1 LKLNWKGFLNS
12 QNYSIE
18 KGVFDILTNTEDL
31 AKVRYQFN
39 TKSLSYERVKLTI
52 KEKTVRFLSF
62 AGTGIVFAALGVLFA
77 YNTFDSPR
85 EKALEREVD
94 QIRLEYDLLNQRL
107 SDMYLVLGDLQDRD
121 DNIYRV
127 VFEAE
132 PIPNE
137 VRKAGFGGVNRYEK
151 YKSLENSD
159 LVVETM
165 QKVDILSKQLVVQSK
180 SYDEI
185 FTMIKSK
192 TAMLSAIPA
201 IQPVNNKDLKRM
213 ASGFGYR
220 TDPIYKTTKF
230 HAGMDF
236 ASPIGTE
243 IYSTGDGIVIRADAD
258 ASGYGNH
265 VRINHGFG
273 YMTLYGH
280 MSRINVRPGQRVK
293 RGDIIGFVGNTG
305 KSVGPHLH
313 YEVHK
318 DGQAVNPV
326 NFYYNDLSAEDYA
339 RMIELSGTENQAFD

>member
-1 LKLNWKGFLNS
+1 M
-12 QNYSIE
+12 
-18 KGVFDILTNTEDL
+18 
-31 AKVRYQFN
+31 AKVRYHFN
-39 TKSLSYERVKLTI
+39 TKSLSYERVKLGV
-52 KEKTVRFLSF
+52 KDRLLRFLSF
-62 AGTGIVFAALGVLFA
+62 AGTGIVFAALGVVIA
-77 YNTFDSPR
+77 YNTIDSPR
-85 EKALEREVD
+85 EKALEREID
-94 QIRLEYDLLNQRL
+94 QLKLEYDLLNQRL
-107 SDMYLVLGDLQDRD
+107 FQMNLVLGELQDRD

-151 YKSLENSD
+151 YKGLENND

-165 QKVDILSKQLVVQSK
+165 RKVDILSKQLVVQSK
-180 SYDEI
+180 SYDEL
-185 FTMIKSK
+185 FEMIKSK
-192 TAMLSAIPA
+192 SAMLSAIPA

-243 IYSTGDGIVIRADAD
+243 IYATGDGTVVRADAD

-265 VRINHGFG
+265 VRINHGYG
-273 YMTLYGH
+273 YLTLYGH
-280 MSRINVRPGQRVK
+280 MSKINVRPGQRVH
-293 RGDIIGFVGNTG
+293 RGDVIGFVGNTG

-318 DGQAVNPV
+318 NGQPINPV
-326 NFYYNDLSAEDYA
+326 NFYYSDLTAEDYS

>member
-1 LKLNWKGFLNS
+1 M
-12 QNYSIE
+12 
-18 KGVFDILTNTEDL
+18 

-39 TKSLSYERVKLTI
+39 TKSLSYERVKLGV
-52 KEKTVRFLSF
+52 KDRLLRFLSF
-62 AGTGIVFAALGVLFA
+62 AGTGIVFAALGVVIA
-77 YNTFDSPR
+77 YNTIDSPR

-94 QIRLEYDLLNQRL
+94 QLRLEYDLLNQRL
-107 SDMYLVLGDLQDRD
+107 RQINIVLGDLQDRD

-132 PIPNE
+132 PIPDE
-137 VRKAGFGGVNRYEK
+137 IRKAGFGGINRYEK
-151 YKSLENSD
+151 YKGLENSD
-159 LVVETM
+159 LVIETM
-165 QKVDILSKQLVVQSK
+165 KKVDVLSKQLVVQSK

-185 FTMIKSK
+185 FEMIKSK
-192 TAMLSAIPA
+192 SAMLSAIPA

-236 ASPIGTE
+236 ASPVGTE
-243 IYSTGDGIVIRADAD
+243 IYATGDGVVVRADAD

-265 VRINHGFG
+265 VRINHGYG
-273 YMTLYGH
+273 YLTLYGH
-280 MSRINVRPGQRVK
+280 MSKINVRPGQRVH

-318 DGQAVNPV
+318 NGQPINPV
-326 NFYYNDLSAEDYA
+326 NFYYNDLTAEDYS
-339 RMIELSGTENQAFD
+339 RMIEISGAENQAFD

>member
-1 LKLNWKGFLNS
+1 MLCLFLRVVAN
-12 QNYSIE
+12 
-18 KGVFDILTNTEDL
+18 DM

-39 TKSLSYERVKLTI
+39 TKSLSYERVKPGRRERLLRI
-52 KEKTVRFLSF
+52 LSF
-62 AGTGIVFAALGVLFA
+62 AGTGLVFAALGVLIA
-77 YNTFDSPR
+77 YNTLDSPR
-85 EKALEREVD
+85 EKQLQRELEAM
-94 QIRLEYDLLNQRL
+94 RLEYDALNGQL
-107 SDMYLVLGDLQDRD
+107 KQMNLVLADLQDRD

-132 PIPNE
+132 PIPDE

-151 YKSLENSD
+151 YQSFQNKD
-159 LVVETM
+159 LLTETARRA
-165 QKVDILSKQLVVQSK
+165 DILAKQMVIQSK

-185 FTMIKSK
+185 LGMIKNK
-192 TAMLSAIPA
+192 AAMLACIPA
-201 IQPVNNKDLKRM
+201 IQPVSNKELKRM

-236 ASPIGTE
+236 AASVGTE
-243 IYSTGDGIVIRADAD
+243 IYATGDGVVLRADAD

-265 VRINHGFG
+265 VRINHGYG

-280 MSRINVRPGQRVK
+280 MSKINVRPGQRVK
-293 RGDIIGFVGNTG
+293 RGDVIGYVGNTG

-318 DGQAVNPV
+318 NGQTLNPV
-326 NFYYNDLSAEDYA
+326 NFYYNDLSPEDYA
-339 RMIELSGTENQAFD
+339 RMIEMSATENQAFD

>member
-1 LKLNWKGFLNS
+1 M
-12 QNYSIE
+12 
-18 KGVFDILTNTEDL
+18 
-31 AKVRYQFN
+31 AKVRYHFN
-39 TKSLSYERVKLTI
+39 TKSLSYERVKLGV
-52 KEKTVRFLSF
+52 KDRLLRFLSF
-62 AGTGIVFAALGVLFA
+62 AGTGIVFAAIGVVIA
-77 YNTFDSPR
+77 YNTIDSPR
-85 EKALEREVD
+85 EKALEREID
-94 QIRLEYDLLNQRL
+94 QLKLEYDLLNQRL
-107 SDMYLVLGDLQDRD
+107 FQMNLVLGELQDRD

-132 PIPNE
+132 PISDE

-151 YKSLENSD
+151 YKGLENND

-165 QKVDILSKQLVVQSK
+165 RKVDILSKQLVVQSK
-180 SYDEI
+180 SYDEL
-185 FTMIKSK
+185 FEMIKSK
-192 TAMLSAIPA
+192 SAMLSAIPA

-243 IYSTGDGIVIRADAD
+243 IYATGDGTVVRADAD

-265 VRINHGFG
+265 VRINHGYG
-273 YMTLYGH
+273 YLTLYGH
-280 MSRINVRPGQRVK
+280 MSKINVRPGQRVH
-293 RGDIIGFVGNTG
+293 RGDVIGFVGNTG

-318 DGQAVNPV
+318 NGQPINPV
-326 NFYYNDLSAEDYA
+326 NFYYSDLTAEDYS

>member
-1 LKLNWKGFLNS
+1 M
-12 QNYSIE
+12 
-18 KGVFDILTNTEDL
+18 
-31 AKVRYQFN
+31 AKVRYHFN
-39 TKSLSYERVKLTI
+39 TKSLSYERVKLGV
-52 KEKTVRFLSF
+52 KDRLLRFLSF
-62 AGTGIVFAALGVLFA
+62 AGTGIVFAAIGVVIA
-77 YNTFDSPR
+77 YNTIDSPR
-85 EKALEREVD
+85 EKALEREID
-94 QIRLEYDLLNQRL
+94 QLKLEYDLLNQRL
-107 SDMYLVLGDLQDRD
+107 FQMNLVLGELQDRD

-132 PIPNE
+132 PISDE

-151 YKSLENSD
+151 YKGLENND

-165 QKVDILSKQLVVQSK
+165 RKVDILSKQLVVQSK
-180 SYDEI
+180 SYDEL
-185 FTMIKSK
+185 FEMIKSK
-192 TAMLSAIPA
+192 SAMLSAIPA

-243 IYSTGDGIVIRADAD
+243 IYATGDGTVVRADAD

-265 VRINHGFG
+265 VRINHGYG
-273 YMTLYGH
+273 YLTLYGH
-280 MSRINVRPGQRVK
+280 MSKINVRPGQRVH
-293 RGDIIGFVGNTG
+293 RGDVIGFVGNTG

-318 DGQAVNPV
+318 NGQPINPV
-326 NFYYNDLSAEDYA
+326 NFYYSDLSAEDYS

>member
-1 LKLNWKGFLNS
+1 MKLS
-12 QNYSIE
+12 
-18 KGVFDILTNTEDL
+18 
-31 AKVRYQFN
+31 
-39 TKSLSYERVKLTI
+39 VKDRMLQ
-52 KEKTVRFLSF
+52 FLSF
-62 AGTGIVFAALGVLFA
+62 AGTGIVFAALGVVIA
-77 YNTFDSPR
+77 YNTIDSPR

-94 QIRLEYDLLNQRL
+94 QLRFEYDILNQRL
-107 SDMYLVLGDLQDRD
+107 GQMNMVLGDLQDRD

-132 PIPNE
+132 PIPPE

-151 YKSLENSD
+151 YKGLENND
-159 LVVETM
+159 LVIETM
-165 QKVDILSKQLVVQSK
+165 RKVDVLSKQLVVQSK

-185 FTMIKSK
+185 FGMIKSK
-192 TAMLSAIPA
+192 SAMLSAIPA

-236 ASPIGTE
+236 ASPVGTE
-243 IYSTGDGIVIRADAD
+243 IYATGDGVVVRADAD

-265 VRINHGFG
+265 VRINHGYG
-273 YMTLYGH
+273 YLTLYGH
-280 MSRINVRPGQRVK
+280 MSKINVRPGQKVH
-293 RGDIIGFVGNTG
+293 RGDVIGFVGNTG

-318 DGQAVNPV
+318 NGQPINPV
-326 NFYYNDLSAEDYA
+326 NFYYSDLSAEDYS

>member
-1 LKLNWKGFLNS
+1 M
-12 QNYSIE
+12 
-18 KGVFDILTNTEDL
+18 
-31 AKVRYQFN
+31 AKIRYQFN
-39 TKSLSYERVKLTI
+39 TKSLSYERVKLGL
-52 KEKTVRFLSF
+52 KDRLFQFLSF
-62 AGTGIVFAALGVLFA
+62 AGTGIVFAALGVLIA

-85 EKALEREVD
+85 EKVLEREVD
-94 QIRLEYDLLNQRL
+94 QLRLEYDLLNQRL
-107 SDMYLVLGDLQDRD
+107 RQMNLVLGDLQDRD

-132 PIPNE
+132 PISDE

-151 YKSLENSD
+151 YKGLENTD
-159 LVVETM
+159 LVIETM
-165 QKVDILSKQLVVQSK
+165 RKADILSKQLVVQSK

-185 FTMIKSK
+185 FDMIKSK
-192 TAMLSAIPA
+192 SAMLSAIPA

-213 ASGFGYR
+213 ASGFGFR

-236 ASPIGTE
+236 ASPIGTD
-243 IYSTGDGIVIRADAD
+243 IYATGDGVVIRADAD

-280 MSRINVRPGQRVK
+280 MSKINVRPGQRVQ
-293 RGDIIGFVGNTG
+293 RGDVIGFVGNTG

-318 DGQAVNPV
+318 NGQAINPV
-326 NFYYNDLSAEDYA
+326 NFYYNDLSAEDYS

>member
-1 LKLNWKGFLNS
+1 M
-12 QNYSIE
+12 
-18 KGVFDILTNTEDL
+18 
-31 AKVRYQFN
+31 AKIRYQFN

-52 KEKTVRFLSF
+52 KERTQRFLSF

-85 EKALEREVD
+85 EKVLEREVD
-94 QIRLEYDLLNQRL
+94 QLRLEYDLLNQRL

-127 VFEAE
+127 VFEAD
-132 PIPNE
+132 PIPSE

-151 YKSLENSD
+151 YKNFDNSD
-159 LVVETM
+159 LVIETM

-185 FTMIKSK
+185 FTMVKNK
-192 TAMLSAIPA
+192 NLMLLAIPA

-230 HAGMDF
+230 HSGMDF
-236 ASPIGTE
+236 ACPIGTE
-243 IYSTGDGIVIRADAD
+243 IYSTGDGVVERADSD

-265 VRINHGFG
+265 VRINHGYG
-273 YMTLYGH
+273 YLTLYGH
-280 MSRINVRPGQRVK
+280 MSKINVRQGQRVK
-293 RGDIIGFVGNTG
+293 RGEIIGLVGSTG
-305 KSVGPHLH
+305 KSTGPHLH

-318 DGQAVNPV
+318 DGEVLNPV
-326 NFYYNDLSAEDYA
+326 NFYYSDLTSENYA
-339 RMIELSGTENQAFD
+339 RMIELSNKENQAFD

>member
-1 LKLNWKGFLNS
+1 MLCLFLRVVAN
-12 QNYSIE
+12 
-18 KGVFDILTNTEDL
+18 DM

-39 TKSLSYERVKLTI
+39 TKSLSYERVKPGRRERLLRI
-52 KEKTVRFLSF
+52 LSF
-62 AGTGIVFAALGVLFA
+62 AGTGLVFAALGVLIA
-77 YNTFDSPR
+77 YNTLDSPR
-85 EKALEREVD
+85 EKQLQRELEAM
-94 QIRLEYDLLNQRL
+94 RLEYDALNAQL
-107 SDMYLVLGDLQDRD
+107 KQMNLVLADLQDRD

-132 PIPNE
+132 PIPDE

-151 YKSLENSD
+151 YQAFQNKD
-159 LVVETM
+159 LLTETARRA
-165 QKVDILSKQLVVQSK
+165 DILAKQMVIQSK

-185 FTMIKSK
+185 LGMIKNK
-192 TAMLSAIPA
+192 AAMLACIPA
-201 IQPVNNKDLKRM
+201 IQPVSNKELKRM

-236 ASPIGTE
+236 AASVGTE
-243 IYSTGDGIVIRADAD
+243 IYATGDGVVLRADAD

-265 VRINHGFG
+265 VRINHGYG

-280 MSRINVRPGQRVK
+280 MSKINVRPGQRVK
-293 RGDIIGFVGNTG
+293 RGDVIGYVGNTG

-318 DGQAVNPV
+318 NGQTLNPV
-326 NFYYNDLSAEDYA
+326 NFYYNDLSPEDYA
-339 RMIELSGTENQAFD
+339 RMIEMSATENQAFD